1 MTEGKKIGAF
11 LTSRCKKLAGPTSVS
26 IEDFYKKYGCLCPSV
41 IIELYQSF
49 PGGFVERFPNES
61 VLFYDAET
69 LMDCADELIPIDIAQ
84 TGLIPLA
91 DFKDNQFL
99 CYRPMKKSYVLYS
112 AIDEIQVIECSSLT
126 DILSQLGFVIST
138 DT

>member
-1 MTEGKKIGAF
+1 MNEGKKIGVF

-26 IEDFYKKYGCLCPSV
+26 IEDFYKKYGCLCPSE
-41 IIELYQSF
+41 IIELNKSF

-61 VLFYDAET
+61 VLFYDTET
-69 LMDCADELIPIDIAQ
+69 LMDCADELIPINIAQ

-99 CYRPMKKSYVLYS
+99 CITR
-112 AIDEIQVIECSSLT
+112 
-126 DILSQLGFVIST
+126 
-138 DT
+138 